1 MVYIVTPCSRPE
13 NLLQIKKSI
22 PEECKWIVAYDDN
35 CDTHIMLDGV
45 INYIGLNIKNSPY
58 GHTIRNWV
66 LDNYKFEDGDW
77 IYYLDDD
84 NIIKE
89 DWYKHIVDYLNSD
102 AAILT
107 WGQVYENGEE
117 RLGPNSNPEPFKID
131 TACFMVNWKHVKDI
145 RWGVASESDGQ
156 YAQDCAEG
164 RLIMIHHDLC
174 YYNYISGRKHPL
186 EEI

>member
-13 NLLQIKKSI
+13 NLLQIKESI
-22 PEECKWIVAYDDN
+22 PEECKWIVAYDDSCN
-35 CDTHIMLDGV
+35 TEMMLDGV
-45 INYIGLNIKNSPY
+45 INCTGLNIKNSPY

-89 DWYKHIVDYLNSD
+89 DWYNHIVDYLNSD

-107 WGQVYENGEE
+107 WGQLHGTGEE
-117 RLGPNSNPEPFKID
+117 RLDPNSNPEPFKID

-145 RWGVASESDGQ
+145 RWGVKSESDGQ
-156 YAQDCAEG
+156 YAQDCAKG
-164 RLIMIHHDLC
+164 RVIMIQHYLC

-186 EEI
+186 SI